1 MSDRTIIFVTSHAAK
16 GGTRDYI
23 ELLERRFEAEGYD
36 VHAVSLY
43 RGEAKEV
50 SGFDLMLDRERI
62 GLRDLVPILIRLVR
76 TCRARRPF
84 VIIGVMPFA
93 NIFGALASRLCG
105 ALFIATHHS
114 PTEVWQGWVGAADR
128 LFARLGL
135 YDRVVCVSN
144 AVAASF
150 RSGYG
155 RAFHARIETIAN
167 GARDMKPER
176 GAREVRQALGLAE
189 GEAFILMVGRLVEQ
203 KNVVAAAKAAEM
215 TSNIRLV
222 LAGEGP
228 LRPALEQMSSSKI
241 TLLGDVSRQTVADLL
256 HACDAFMQVSLYEGH
271 SLALLEAI
279 RAQRPLIVSDVPSQI
294 EAVRTA
300 SGGMAALVCDPFD
313 VGGIARAMEA
323 AMTDRGRRE
332 ALLREVRFLSE
343 HIPTEAE
350 MLNAYSSLVG
360 RIECYI

>member
-1 MSDRTIIFVTSHAAK
+1 MSDGTIMFVTSHAAR

-23 ELLERRFEAEGYD
+23 ELLTKSFEAEGYN

-43 RGEAKEV
+43 RGEAADV
-50 SGFDLMLDRERI
+50 AGMDLILGNERI
-62 GLRDLVPILIRLVR
+62 RLRDIAQMSIRLVR
-76 TCRARRPF
+76 KCRAKRPF
-84 VIIGVMPFA
+84 VIIGVMPLA

-105 ALFIATHHS
+105 AHFLATHHS
-114 PTEVWQGWVGAADR
+114 PTEVWQAGVGAADR
-128 LFARLGL
+128 LVARLGL

-155 RAFHARIETIAN
+155 QAFRGRIKTIAN

-176 GAREVRQALGLAE
+176 DAREVRQALGLAE
-189 GEAFILMVGRLVEQ
+189 GEAFILMVGRLAEQ
-203 KNVVAAAKAAEM
+203 KNVLAAAKAAEL

-222 LAGEGP
+222 LAGDGP
-228 LRPALEQMSSSKI
+228 LRPVLEQMSSSKI
-241 TLLGDVSRQTVADLL
+241 LLLGDISRQAVADLL

-279 RAQRPLIVSDVPSQI
+279 SARRPLIVSDVPSQI
-294 EAVRTA
+294 EAVTTA
-300 SGGMAALVCDPFD
+300 AGAAAALICNPLD

-323 AMTDRGRRE
+323 AVSDQSRRQT
-332 ALLREVRFLSE
+332 LLQEVRSLSIK
-343 HIPTEAE
+343 IPKQAE

-360 RIECYI
+360 RIRCDG